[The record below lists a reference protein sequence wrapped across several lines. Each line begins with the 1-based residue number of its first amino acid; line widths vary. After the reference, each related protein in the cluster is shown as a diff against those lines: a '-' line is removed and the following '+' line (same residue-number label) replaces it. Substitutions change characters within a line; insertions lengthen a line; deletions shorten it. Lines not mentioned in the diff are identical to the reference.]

1 MDLLTAREFQMY
13 LGHGSGVDDIAVMVG
28 VIIIGLLLLRRSERS
43 VSTRAQ
49 EEDRLARAQETASP
63 DPLEN
68 DSSTS

>member
-1 MDLLTAREFQMY
+1 MY

-43 VSTRAQ
+43 VSTRVQEADRQAQAQ
-49 EEDRLARAQETASP
+49 EMASQ